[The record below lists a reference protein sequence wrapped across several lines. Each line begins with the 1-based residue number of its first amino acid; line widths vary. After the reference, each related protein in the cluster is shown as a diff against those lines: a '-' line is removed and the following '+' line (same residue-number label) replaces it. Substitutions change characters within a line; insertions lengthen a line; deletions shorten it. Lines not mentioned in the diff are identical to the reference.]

1 MNPERYINENS
12 PLEWAL
18 RKTYLEYLSENNLNE
33 IIPFGYFEVLKI
45 FRFVG
50 DHYEYYVKSDIKDLT
65 NIKKPKRKLKK
76 ELSDYETTVYKNMH
90 KFCKEFI
97 KLFVAKYK
105 ELPEDDKN
113 DLEGYKKALLS
124 SEEFIS
130 ICVEIENQQL

>member
-1 MNPERYINENS
+1 MKLERYINENS

-33 IIPFGYFEVLKI
+33 IIPFGYFEVLNI
-45 FRFVG
+45 FYSVG

-65 NIKKPKRKLKK
+65 KYKPKRKLKK
-76 ELSDYETTVYKNMH
+76 ELSDYETTVYKNMY

-113 DLEGYKKALLS
+113 DIEGYKKALLS
-124 SEEFIS
+124 DEEFIS